1 MEILIGLIIL
11 VVFVVLLRMV
21 LVEKDPAQLGIK
33 GEYEVSSILHSL
45 PQEYYVIDNVIIPD
59 QYNKHTTQIDHIVV
73 SPFGV
78 FVIETKNYSGWIFG
92 SEDSK
97 RWKQTFKTES
107 HYLYNPIKQNWG
119 HTFALAEHLKLSINV
134 FKPIVVF
141 TSKCE
146 LNLKEIR
153 TPVIYTSQLKGLI
166 LNYKQEII
174 PRNDVA
180 LIYQQIYNINL
191 IGDEFEQQH
200 IQSIGERLSEKETAI
215 QSGRCP
221 QCGGELKLRNG
232 KYGQFYGCSNYPKCR
247 YTLKVR

>member
-1 MEILIGLIIL
+1 MEFLIGLIIL
-11 VVFVVLLRMV
+11 VALVVILRV
-21 LVEKDPAQLGIK
+21 VIVEKDPAQLVVK
-33 GEYEVSSILHSL
+33 GEYEVSSILRTL
-45 PQEYYVIDNVIIPD
+45 PQDYLIINNVIIPD
-59 QYNKHTTQIDHIVV
+59 QNNQHTTQIDHIVV

-78 FVIETKNYSGWIFG
+78 FLIETKNYSGWIFG

-119 HTFALAEHLKLSINV
+119 HTFALAEHLNLSINI

-141 TSKCE
+141 TNKCE

-166 LNYKQEII
+166 LNYNQEII
-174 PRNDVA
+174 PNKDVA
-180 LIYQQIYNINL
+180 SIYNRIMNINL
-191 IGDEFEQQH
+191 VGKDYAKQH
-200 IQSIGERLSEKETAI
+200 IQSIGTRLVEKEASI
-215 QSGRCP
+215 QNGKCP

-247 YTLKVR
+247 FTLDVR